1 MTVRAIFENG
11 VFRPLEPV
19 SLPEHSAVEFEP
31 RPISES
37 DDHRAA
43 RARLRHHV
51 VSLGHPTGLDNEA
64 IDADLV
70 RAAGDSHDRDPL
82 PPTP

>member
-31 RPISES
+31 RPLSES
-37 DDHRAA
+37 GHHEAA
-43 RARLRHHV
+43 RARLRRHV
-51 VSLGHPTGLDNEA
+51 VSLGRPTGTDNDA
-64 IDADLV
+64 IDADL
-70 RAAGDSHDRDPL
+70 ACSTGDSHDPDSGA
-82 PPTP
+82 PTF